1 MANQPIPNPLPA
13 DLPTNW
19 VRGQTV
25 APSGTDVGLAQQYG
39 YNYLMAAVNA
49 AQNGVN
55 TINTAFTDLATEEQ
69 IGDFYTKTE
78 LANAVQFVNGVAT
91 TMSGALTNI
100 CHIETGSYVGT
111 GTSGPSS
118 PNQIVIK
125 GTPVYLIIWFNSSN
139 VLIPASGSSG
149 GFQSNYVFIPLIASS
164 RFSNGLLSGV
174 TPIGFGGGG
183 IDNIRFWY
191 NNSTVFWATQYTEGS
206 TPTSQF
212 NVSGTTYNYLV
223 FCI

>member
-111 GTSGPSS
+111 GTSGQSS

-139 VLIPASGSSG
+139 PLIPSSDSEGSGA
-149 GFQSNYVFIPLIASS
+149 FRNNYVFIPLIASS

-174 TPIGFGGGG
+174 TPIGQSGTN
-183 IDNIRFWY
+183 NIRFWY
-191 NNSTVFWATQYTEGS
+191 NNSTVFWASQYTGA
-206 TPTSQF
+206 PALQF
-212 NVSGTTYNYLV
+212 NSSGTTYNYLV